1 MENEVPETNE
11 EEQVQETQAPASA
24 EATADKPVV
33 DVSAVASAKAE
44 AAPEPAPIAPE
55 VEVCLSNEQRT
66 FALCSYLVP
75 LVTSTTFIV
84 PLIIWLLKKGED
96 AYVEKHAKESLNFQI
111 SFVIYACVAWMS
123 VFVMVGML
131 LLPAVVIAYMV
142 FAIVASVK
150 AYKGED
156 YTIPLCIRF
165 IK

>member
-33 DVSAVASAKAE
+33 E
-44 AAPEPAPIAPE
+44 AAPIAPE

-66 FALCSYLVP
+66 FALCSYLIP
-75 LVTSTTFIV
+75 LITSTTFIV

-111 SFVIYACVAWMS
+111 SYVIYAFVAWLS
-123 VFVMVGML
+123 VFVMVGVL

-156 YTIPLCIRF
+156 YKIPLCIRF

>member
-11 EEQVQETQAPASA
+11 EEQVQETQV
-24 EATADKPVV
+24 PVV
-33 DVSAVASAKAE
+33 E
-44 AAPEPAPIAPE
+44 AAPEPAPVSPE

-66 FALCSYLVP
+66 FALCSYLIP

-96 AYVEKHAKESLNFQI
+96 DYIEKHAKESLNFQI
-111 SFVIYACVAWMS
+111 SFIIYAFVAWLS
-123 VFVMVGML
+123 VFVLVGAIL
-131 LLPAVVIAYMV
+131 FPAVVIAYMV

-156 YTIPLCIRF
+156 YKIPLCIRL